1 MASRSRAYTRPGAD
15 PEGRFRPA
23 PSPELIERAEQLQ
36 RALAPARPSE
46 TVKSEAWYGT
56 SRSNEKV
63 FLPGVWI
70 GLTVGFVAFLLL
82 LRVM

>member
-23 PSPELIERAEQLQ
+23 PSPELVERAAELQ
-36 RALAPARPSE
+36 RALAPVDPSA
-46 TVKSEAWYGT
+46 TVKSEAWYGNT
-56 SRSNEKV
+56 RANEKV

-70 GLTVGFVAFLLL
+70 GILTAVFAGAWLLESL
-82 LRVM
+82 